1 MAFVAVAGTVGAA
14 VGLGGTAA
22 IIGGG
27 ALIGAGVGGLYSA
40 VTGDGDILN
49 SMLTGGLIGGAGA
62 YGIGAMG
69 GGGAGVQAQMA
80 GPFWGAPAA
89 TGAGTIGPTATVVNT
104 PTAAMEAASLLDAAA
119 VAEGSTT
126 AGMATEYAAQ
136 EAAKTA
142 AADLAKQEAA
152 KSGMKYLGYGLAGTS
167 AMQLLGGKPKGAQ
180 APASATDPGTIRPY
194 TFTPNQMAQGSEYPS
209 PYATAQYDA
218 AGMPIM
224 DTRERNY
231 FDQKYTALTPYSART
246 GTPNPNVP
254 VAAAR
259 GGLMAAGGPVE
270 RMSQNVM
277 GGQDNM
283 YPQSQQPVTSF
294 ATPNQMPVSAEIVR
308 SDYNSQTRPYS
319 GITMADGG
327 IARFADKGAVDEEA
341 ELRKTVMNNL
351 KKLNPDQLQNV
362 MGFMDQKETEQQFLM
377 KHMPNYAESMRPTIS
392 GMVEGAQYG
401 DRMAQSYG
409 RQPKDFNLM
418 PTNVD
423 PQSGMY
429 GGIASIGRQVD
440 PNTRVNM
447 MADLQRTPYDRNALE
462 SVRRVGAGV
471 DRRIGKDANLS
482 AYYEQD
488 PMGRNKAG
496 GVRYTQN
503 FSVGG
508 VSYDPKNQTYSGAGI
523 SQAPAAP
530 AAPVEQLS
538 PDLVASL
545 TPQYQA
551 ANPNF
556 FSYDA
561 KTQRYGA
568 GIPSMSQLNAFKTM
582 QDQKAAEE
590 AAAAQALAYQPYD
603 GGGGGANGGLMPYDL
618 GGYSDGGRLLRGP
631 GDGVSDDIPA
641 TIAGKQPARLADGEF
656 VIPARIVS
664 ELGNGSTDAGAKR
677 LYAMMDRIQDGR
689 KKTIGKKNIAKDTKA
704 KKHLLA

>member
-1 MAFVAVAGTVGAA
+1 MAFVAVAASVGTA
-14 VGLGGTAA
+14 VGLTGVAA
-22 IIGGG
+22 TIGGG

-62 YGIGAMG
+62 FGLNALGVGAG
-69 GGGAGVQAQMA
+69 STAAGTTAAGGAT
-80 GPFWGAPAA
+80 A
-89 TGAGTIGPTATVVNT
+89 TGAGTIGPAATTVATST
-104 PTAAMEAASLLDAAA
+104 PAMEAAALLDAAA

-126 AGMATEYAAQ
+126 AGMATQYAAQ
-136 EAAKTA
+136 EAAK
-142 AADLAKQEAA
+142 QEAA
-152 KSGMKYLGYGLAGTS
+152 KVAAKALTSKEVLGYGLAGTA
-167 AMQLLGGKPKGAQ
+167 AMQLLGGKSKGAN
-180 APASATDPGTIRPY
+180 APTDPGMIRPY
-194 TFTPNQMAQGSEYPS
+194 EFSSNPVAATGDFPS

-231 FDQKYTALTPYSART
+231 FDQKYTALTPYSARS

-259 GGLMAAGGPVE
+259 GGLMAIGGPVE

-283 YPQSQQPVTSF
+283 YPQSQQPVTNF
-294 ATPNQMPVSAEIVR
+294 ATPTQMPVSAEIIR
-308 SDYNSQTRPYS
+308 SDYDSQTRPYS
-319 GITMADGG
+319 GITMAEGG
-327 IARFADKGAVDEEA
+327 IARFADRGMVDEEA

-351 KKLNPDQLQNV
+351 KKLSPDQLQNV

-377 KHMPNYAESMRPTIS
+377 KHMPNYAESMKPTIS
-392 GMVEGAQYG
+392 SMVEGAQYG
-401 DRMAQSYG
+401 DRMAKSYG
-409 RQPKDFNLM
+409 GQPRDFNIM

-429 GGIASIGRQVD
+429 GGIASIGKQVD

-462 SVRRVGAGV
+462 AVRRVGVGV
-471 DRRIGKDANLS
+471 DRKIGKDANLS
-482 AYYEQD
+482 GYYEQD
-488 PMGRNKAG
+488 PMGRSKAG

-508 VSYDPKNQTYSGAGI
+508 VSYDAQNQKYSGAGI
-523 SQAPAAP
+523 DQAPAAP
-530 AAPVEQLS
+530 AVNLPPLAS
-538 PDLVASL
+538 DLVASL
-545 TPQYQA
+545 TPQWQA
-551 ANPNF
+551 ANPYKYA
-556 FSYDA
+556 YDA
-561 KTQRYGA
+561 KNQKYSAATPDMG
-568 GIPSMSQLNAFKTM
+568 QLQAFKAE
-582 QDQKAAEE
+582 QDRVAEE
-590 AAAAQALAYQPYD
+590 AAAAAAASQGYQGYAM
-603 GGGGGANGGLMPYDL
+603 GGDVMGNSL

-664 ELGNGSTDAGAKR
+664 EIGNGSTDAGAKR
-677 LYAMMDRIQDGR
+677 LYAMMDKIQAGR